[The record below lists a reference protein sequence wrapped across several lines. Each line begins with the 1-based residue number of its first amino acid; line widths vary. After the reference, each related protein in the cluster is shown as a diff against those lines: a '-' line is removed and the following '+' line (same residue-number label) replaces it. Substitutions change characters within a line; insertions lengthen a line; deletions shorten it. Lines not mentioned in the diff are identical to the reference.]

1 MKYLII
7 GMGPGIGLS
16 SARKFGRE
24 GFEVIMVARSESAL
38 REFSE
43 QLTSEGITNSYFP
56 ADIADEDSFL
66 RLLEHLAA
74 EHPNL
79 DTLHYNASA
88 FNPGM
93 PSEISL
99 TTFATDLKVNVTG
112 ALMAAQAFF
121 PSMKQHSRGNMFFTG
136 GGSALYPNAQTS
148 SLGVGKAAMRHFA
161 LSLAQECEPA
171 GIHVATVTVCGM
183 VKPGTRFDPDL
194 IADEFWRLHQQP
206 RTAWKTEIM
215 WQ

>member
-7 GMGPGIGLS
+7 GMGAGIGLS

-24 GFEVIMVARSESAL
+24 GFEVVMVARSENAL
-38 REFSE
+38 QEFAT
-43 QLTSEGITNSYFP
+43 QLEAEGIKARYFP
-56 ADIADEDSFL
+56 ADIADEDGYL

-74 EHPNL
+74 QYPDL
-79 DTLHYNASA
+79 DILHYNASA
-88 FNPGM
+88 FNPGL

-99 TTFATDLKVNVTG
+99 ATFSTDLKVNVTG
-112 ALMAAQAFF
+112 ALMATQAFF
-121 PSMKQHSRGNMFFTG
+121 PGMKKRESGTMFFTG

-148 SLGVGKAAMRHFA
+148 SLCVGKAAMRHFA

-171 GIHVATVTVCGM
+171 GIHVATLTVCGM

-194 IADEFWRLHQQP
+194 IADEFWRLYQQP
-206 RTAWKTEIM
+206 RPAWETEIV